1 MKPSLVQRHTR
12 VCLFKILARPTL
24 CYSSEAWTLIKSD
37 EHRITTSEM
46 KFMRRAY
53 KVGQKRNEE
62 VLQALN
68 IIPTIDYILYKYQK
82 DWLSHVNRMP
92 RGRIPRA
99 ILNYNPQGKRS
110 LGRPR
115 KRWRENFQ

>member
-1 MKPSLVQRHTR
+1 MCRTAGYTKWDR
-12 VCLFKILARPTL
+12 
-24 CYSSEAWTLIKSD
+24 
-37 EHRITTSEM
+37 
-46 KFMRRAY
+46 
-53 KVGQKRNEE
+53 KRNEE
-62 VLQALN
+62 VLQELN
-68 IIPTIDYILYKYQK
+68 IIPTIDYIHKYQK
-82 DWLSHVNRMP
+82 DWLRHVNRMP